1 MKVLFLGGLFP
12 LETERSILE
21 NSIGSIQNA
30 ANNLQWEFVRGL
42 DENLDEPVTI
52 LNSLYI
58 GSFPRRFRK
67 MKIDTYFF
75 SHNNGKSKDVNVG
88 FLNLI
93 GIKIISRYYSL
104 KPFVKEWIEI
114 NKEEQKVVIAYAM
127 TSEFTAILHYIK
139 KLDKNVLTCLI
150 VPDLPQF
157 MNLGKSQNIIKKML
171 KNIGFTFILDKI
183 KSIDTF
189 VLLTSYMSQALK
201 IKKAYVV
208 VEGISTDV
216 FKNLEKT
223 NFETERNT
231 KLILYT
237 GELNEK
243 YGVVDLVESFRKL
256 DYENCKLV
264 ICGSG
269 EAEELIKKA
278 SEQDNRIEYK
288 GLLSRNEV
296 LHLQQNATL
305 LVNPRRNIGEFTKF
319 SFPSKIL
326 EYMSSGRP
334 VLAYMLDGMP
344 DEYRDYIYL
353 IEDKSE
359 YGLVHSLKEILSKS
373 EEELNNK
380 GRKAK
385 EFVIARKSKLIQCKK
400 VVEMFKREIV

>member
-171 KNIGFTFILDKI
+171 KNIEFTFILDKI